1 MMNPLAIAALLLAAA
16 SPRAIVFG
24 PESVGPVNVTTPV
37 DEAALRGLFPG
48 LKVKDTVDKQAD
60 DADWATLSVFRGKDE
75 LLQVSP
81 CDAGPLATICI
92 IYSRSPSARTADGVR
107 VGEAYE
113 KAAKK
118 ITDCGAGFEREAG
131 KVLCKSVAASNVL
144 VLFGKKGVTAEGMPP
159 AAELH
164 KYRVVELRWVP
175 PRLR

>member
-1 MMNPLAIAALLLAAA
+1 MIPLAAVAFLLSAA

-24 PESVGPVNVTTPV
+24 LESAGPVNVTTPV
-37 DEAALRGLFPG
+37 DEAALRDLFPG
-48 LKVKDTVDKQAD
+48 LEVKDTVDKQAD

-75 LLQVSP
+75 LLQISP
-81 CDAGPLATICI
+81 CDAGPQAKVCI
-92 IYSRSPSARTADGVR
+92 VYSRSPSARTADGVR
-107 VGEAYE
+107 MGEAYE

-131 KVLCKSVAASNVL
+131 KVLCRSVAATNVL
-144 VLFGKKGVTAEGMPP
+144 VLFGKKGVTNEGMPP
-159 AAELH
+159 AAELR